1 MRGAFRRQL
10 AAVGPD
16 RCVVIDESGTTTAM
30 TRTRGRAPPGVRVG
44 DAVPLVHWQVMTVA
58 AAVRL
63 GDGVTAAM
71 AYPGAT
77 DAAAFLTYV
86 EWSLVPTLRRG
97 DVVILDRLQAHRAA
111 GVREAIEGAGA
122 RVLLLPPYSPDCSP
136 IEPAWSKVK
145 QFLRAAKARTSDDL
159 VDAIGLALRSVTPQ
173 DVRHYFEHC
182 GYLVH

>member
-10 AAVGPD
+10 AAVVPEK
-16 RCVVIDESGTTTAM
+16 CVVIDESGTTTAM
-30 TRTRGRAPPGVRVG
+30 TRTHGRAPPGVRVA

-63 GDGVTAAM
+63 GEGFTAAM

-77 DAAAFLTYV
+77 DAPAFRAYV
-86 EWSLVPTLRRG
+86 ECSLVPTLRPG

-111 GVREAIEGAGA
+111 GVREAIEAAGA
-122 RVLLLPPYSPDCSP
+122 RLLPLPPYSPDYSP

-145 QFLRAAKARTSDDL
+145 GYLRSAKARTPEDL
-159 VDAIGLALRSVTPQ
+159 VDAIGHALRSVTPD
-173 DVRHYFEHC
+173 DVYGYFAHC
-182 GYLVH
+182 GYVVH

>member
-1 MRGAFRRQL
+1 MRGAFRRRL
-10 AAVGPD
+10 AAVDPE

-30 TRTRGRAPPGVRVG
+30 TRTHGRAPPGERVP

-63 GDGVTAAM
+63 GAGVTAAM

-77 DAAAFLTYV
+77 DAAAFATYV
-86 EWSLVPTLRRG
+86 EWSLAPTLRPG

-111 GVREAIEGAGA
+111 GVREAIEAAGA
-122 RVLLLPPYSPDCSP
+122 RLLPLPPYSPDYSP

-145 QFLRAAKARTSDDL
+145 RFLRSAKARTPDAL
-159 VDAIGLALRSVTPQ
+159 VDAIGDGLRSVTPD
-173 DVRHYFEHC
+173 DVRAFFEHC
-182 GYLVH
+182 GYAVH

>member
-10 AAVGPD
+10 ADVDAG

-30 TRTRGRAPPGVRVG
+30 TRTHGRAPPGVRVG
-44 DAVPLVHWQVMTVA
+44 DAVPLVHWQVMTIA

-63 GDGVTAAM
+63 GQGVTAAM

-77 DAAAFLTYV
+77 DAPAFRTYV

-111 GVREAIEGAGA
+111 GIRETIEAAGA
-122 RVLLLPPYSPDCSP
+122 RVLMLPPYSPDYSP
-136 IEPAWSKVK
+136 IEPAWSQVK
-145 QFLRAAKARTSDDL
+145 RFLRTAKARTTQDL
-159 VDAIGLALRSVTPQ
+159 VNAIGEALRSVTRQ
-173 DVRHYFEHC
+173 DVAHYFEHC
-182 GYLVH
+182 GYVVH